1 VANKSTKHS
10 PQALEEAD
18 RLRIGHAREVL
29 QEYGL
34 YVDVAEMS
42 DVAYE
47 QRNCRMK
54 ALDLAVARR
63 NALSR
68 PHPDSSTVGLAQ
80 EFYEFIWAGKG
91 PDGAV

>member
-1 VANKSTKHS
+1 MATRSTKAS
-10 PQALEEAD
+10 PQELDEAD

-47 QRNCRMK
+47 KRVCRMK
-54 ALDLAVARR
+54 ALDIAVQTRGPGMGSDVLDR
-63 NALSR
+63 
-68 PHPDSSTVGLAQ
+68 AQ
-80 EFYEFIWAGKG
+80 TIEHYIWEGKV
-91 PDGAV
+91 PDGTL